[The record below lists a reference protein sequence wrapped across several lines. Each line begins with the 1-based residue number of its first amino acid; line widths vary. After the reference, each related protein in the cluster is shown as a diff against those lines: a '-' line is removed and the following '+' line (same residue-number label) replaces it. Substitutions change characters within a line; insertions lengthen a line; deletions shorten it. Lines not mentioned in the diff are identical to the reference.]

1 MFSKY
6 SVKLELE
13 KTFYGEIRDPLLG
26 DIRLYRYEME
36 IMNTSQFQRLR
47 GLRQL
52 PGAEYVYP
60 SMTHTRFSHSL
71 GVLGLAI
78 KIVNNSDL
86 KLQDKDLRLL
96 RVAAMLHDIQEPP
109 FYNAVLH
116 ESFVTEELQYAIQAK
131 NIKAMFLECEAKQVQ
146 LPVNPQEVIELLQ
159 GKNKQYLK
167 AIINCEIGANRLDYL
182 QRDSYFCGVKYG
194 LIDDRILSSFA
205 LEDHNLVL
213 KSEAIHLAEDILHNL
228 YQMKVNVYDHKVV
241 RSVLTLIR
249 DAFRDAYENH
259 NVELEHIFAMTDD
272 EFLAKLGPDVIRRL
286 KLRQL
291 PKLVYELNT
300 FSLKNPSI
308 ATNLD
313 KLIREKE
320 DSLIKYIAK
329 HSDLKP
335 HDIRIE
341 PVELR
346 RVGDA
351 DPLYVLYRRKG
362 WSERSD
368 SKRSYEKRLL
378 QESSRTIKE
387 WSEFFYEQWRV
398 FIFCFVGETWD
409 ISKIDAVR
417 EKVAD
422 ACDKVLGFLKYGE
435 YDRSALPEFKEM
447 FSIYTKEDPK
457 EIRKKVF
464 EQTGLA
470 RHILELFIKNSRL
483 TTDQAGTI
491 LKCSRTSASLILNKL
506 AEENLVTKERT
517 GREVTFVLRQ
527 NVSEILKELFQP
539 EIIVK

>member
-1 MFSKY
+1 M
-6 SVKLELE
+6 ELDE
-13 KTFYGEIRDPLLG
+13 KFYGEIRDPLLG

-36 IMNTSQFQRLR
+36 IINTPQFQRLR
-47 GLRQL
+47 GLSQL
-52 PGAEYVYP
+52 PGSEYVYP

-71 GVLGLAI
+71 GVLGLSI
-78 KIVNNSDL
+78 KIVNHSDMKL
-86 KLQDKDLRLL
+86 KEKDLRLL
-96 RVAAMLHDIQEPP
+96 RIAALLHDIEEPP

-116 ESFVTEELQYAIQAK
+116 ESFITEELKYNVQARK
-131 NIKAMFLECEAKQVQ
+131 IREVFDECEKKKVK
-146 LPVNPQEVIELLQ
+146 LPVSPEEVIDILQ

-167 AIINCEIGANRLDYL
+167 SIINCEVGANRLDYL

-194 LIDDRILSSFA
+194 LIDDRILSSFS
-205 LEDHNLVL
+205 LVDNNLVL

-228 YQMKVNVYDHKVV
+228 YQMKISVYDHKVV
-241 RSVLTLIR
+241 RSYLTLVR
-249 DAFRDAYENH
+249 DAFRESYENH
-259 NVELEHIFAMTDD
+259 NLELETIFEMTDD
-272 EFLAKLGPDVIRRL
+272 EFLTKLGPNVIRRL
-286 KLRQL
+286 KLRKL

-300 FSLKNPSI
+300 FSLKNPSMVK
-308 ATNLD
+308 NLD

-320 DSLIKYIAK
+320 EPLRKYIAK
-329 HSDLKP
+329 HSELKP

-351 DPLYVLYRRKG
+351 DPLYVLYKRKG
-362 WSERSD
+362 WDEKLD
-368 SKRSYEKRLL
+368 SKRTYELRSL

-409 ISKIDAVR
+409 ISKIDSVR

-422 ACDKVLGFLKYGE
+422 ACDGVLGFLKYGE

-447 FSIYTKEDPK
+447 FNIYTKEDPK

-464 EQTGLA
+464 EQTGLS
-470 RHILELFIKNSRL
+470 RHILELLFKKNKL
-483 TTDQAGTI
+483 TTDQTEKI

-506 AEENLVTKERT
+506 FEENLVMKERV
-517 GREVTFVLRQ
+517 GKEMTFMLQQ
-527 NVSEILKELFQP
+527 NVSEVLKDLFQSP
-539 EIIVK
+539 MAIQ